1 LASANPVDHDGGQAD
16 DVRAHAVGPMLQ
28 QVAAA
33 GTEDA
38 VALLRVMT
46 VLGAPKLREQANA
59 HPRQLVG
66 AGLSDRPW
74 VRILGRPTLLRVC
87 RFAAP
92 GPGTGDGPARG
103 GELLRSRMDGS
114 AGRPGRH
121 PITSHS
127 AAPRRVERE

>member
-16 DVRAHAVGPMLQ
+16 DVRAHAVGPMLE

-59 HPRQLVG
+59 HARQLVG
-66 AGLSDRPW
+66 AGLSDRAW

-87 RFAAP
+87 RFATP
-92 GPGTGDGPARG
+92 GARN
-103 GELLRSRMDGS
+103 R
-114 AGRPGRH
+114 
-121 PITSHS
+121 
-127 AAPRRVERE
+127 